1 MRRFSAARGAPHDD
15 GQKFVGVRLLPA
27 LVTRLDCTREGVNCK
42 IKCDTPE
49 GASTEKARREN
60 GKASTLQIVQQG
72 ASISHTANTNLSAIL
87 PEAGTINAYSLLLVF
102 PSERHAPPRLLTL
115 PPFPD
120 SLG

>member
-15 GQKFVGVRLLPA
+15 GQKFAGVCLLPA

-60 GKASTLQIVQQG
+60 GESIHSTNCATRG
-72 ASISHTANTNLSAIL
+72 KHFSHSEHQPLSH
-87 PEAGTINAYSLLLVF
+87 
-102 PSERHAPPRLLTL
+102 PS
-115 PPFPD
+115 
-120 SLG
+120 